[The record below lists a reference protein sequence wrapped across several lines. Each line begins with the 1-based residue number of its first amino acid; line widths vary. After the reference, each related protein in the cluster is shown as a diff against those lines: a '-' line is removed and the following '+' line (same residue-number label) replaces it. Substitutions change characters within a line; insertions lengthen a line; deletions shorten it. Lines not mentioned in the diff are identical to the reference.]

1 MTPDQEEI
9 IRCLCII
16 LCQFILQKL
25 TVCLHVVVGYQNH
38 LTKFISAPTLPR
50 YKNFLTK
57 VSNMPQPKNLT
68 AAIIVIGDEILS
80 GRTKDKNIGWL
91 AENLSTLGI
100 QLVEARVI
108 ADNRQV
114 IIDTVQTLSA
124 AYDLVFT
131 SGGIGPTHDDITTEA
146 VAAAFNLPVIRHPEA
161 ERRLMEH
168 YANTDLEFNAARQK
182 MADIPETATLID
194 NPLSAAPGFVLQN
207 VYVLPGVPVILQA
220 MFEGLRNSLPGGVVM
235 TRITVQCGT
244 GEGNIAPIMATVQ
257 SRYEGVSIGSYPWF
271 KPGQFGTAVV
281 VSGLDQ
287 GAAESAAKNVEAEVR
302 LFGADAQ
309 IVDVDGTHVL

>member
-1 MTPDQEEI
+1 MM
-9 IRCLCII
+9 
-16 LCQFILQKL
+16 
-25 TVCLHVVVGYQNH
+25 
-38 LTKFISAPTLPR
+38 S
-50 YKNFLTK
+50 
-57 VSNMPQPKNLT
+57 QPKNPT

-91 AENLSTLGI
+91 AEKLSAQGI
-100 QLVEARVI
+100 QLIEARVI

-114 IIDTVQTLSA
+114 IIDTVKTLSA

-146 VAAAFNLPVIRHPEA
+146 VAAAFDVPVIRHPEA
-161 ERRLMEH
+161 ERRLVAH
-168 YANTDLEFNAARQK
+168 YENTDLEFNAARQK
-182 MADIPETATLID
+182 MADIPATATLID
-194 NPLSAAPGFVLQN
+194 NPLSAAPGFILGN
-207 VYVLPGVPVILQA
+207 VHVLPGVPAILQA
-220 MFEGLRNSLPGGVVM
+220 MFEGMRSALPGGVVM

-244 GEGNIAPIMATVQ
+244 GEGNIATILATVQ

-281 VSGLDQ
+281 GSGLDQ
-287 GAAESAAKNVEAEVR
+287 TATASAAKDVESEVR

-309 IVDVDGTHVL
+309 IVEADGTPLG

>member
-1 MTPDQEEI
+1 M
-9 IRCLCII
+9 
-16 LCQFILQKL
+16 
-25 TVCLHVVVGYQNH
+25 
-38 LTKFISAPTLPR
+38 S
-50 YKNFLTK
+50 
-57 VSNMPQPKNLT
+57 QPKNPT

-91 AENLSTLGI
+91 AEKISAQGI

-114 IIDTVQTLSA
+114 IIDTVKTLSA

-146 VAAAFNLPVIRHPEA
+146 VAAAFDVPVIRHPEA
-161 ERRLMEH
+161 ERRLVAH
-168 YANTDLEFNAARQK
+168 YENTDLEFNAARQK
-182 MADIPETATLID
+182 MADIPATATLID
-194 NPLSAAPGFVLQN
+194 NPLSAAPGFILGN
-207 VYVLPGVPVILQA
+207 VYVLPGMPAILQA
-220 MFEGLRNSLPGGVVM
+220 MFEGVRGALPGGVVM

-244 GEGNIAPIMATVQ
+244 GEGNIATILETVQ

-287 GAAESAAKNVEAEVR
+287 TATASAAKDVESEVR
-302 LFGADAQ
+302 LFGADAE
-309 IVDVDGTHVL
+309 IAGAEGTPLG

>member
-1 MTPDQEEI
+1 MSQ
-9 IRCLCII
+9 
-16 LCQFILQKL
+16 
-25 TVCLHVVVGYQNH
+25 
-38 LTKFISAPTLPR
+38 S
-50 YKNFLTK
+50 KN
-57 VSNMPQPKNLT
+57 PT

-91 AENLSTLGI
+91 AENMSAQGI
-100 QLVEARVI
+100 QLCEARVI

-194 NPLSAAPGFVLQN
+194 NPLSAAPGFILGN
-207 VYVLPGVPVILQA
+207 VHVLPGVPVILQA
-220 MFEGLRNSLPGGVVM
+220 MFEELRNSLPGGVVM

-287 GAAESAAKNVEAEVR
+287 TATASAAKDVESEVR

-309 IVDVDGTHVL
+309 IVEADGTPLG

>member
-1 MTPDQEEI
+1 MSE
-9 IRCLCII
+9 
-16 LCQFILQKL
+16 
-25 TVCLHVVVGYQNH
+25 
-38 LTKFISAPTLPR
+38 
-50 YKNFLTK
+50 
-57 VSNMPQPKNLT
+57 PKNPT

-91 AENLSTLGI
+91 AEKLSAQGI

-114 IIDTVQTLSA
+114 IIDTVKTLSA

-146 VAAAFNLPVIRHPEA
+146 VAAAFDVPVIRHAEA
-161 ERRLMEH
+161 ERRLIAH
-168 YANTDLEFNAARQK
+168 YENTDLEFNEARQK
-182 MADIPETATLID
+182 MADIPATATLID
-194 NPLSAAPGFVLQN
+194 NPLSAAPGFILGN
-207 VYVLPGVPVILQA
+207 VHVLPGVPKILQA
-220 MFEGLRNSLPGGVVM
+220 MFEGVLSALPGGVAM

-244 GEGNIAPIMATVQ
+244 GEGNIATIMTNVQ

-287 GAAESAAKNVEAEVR
+287 MKTKSAAKDVESEVR
-302 LFGADAQ
+302 LFGFDAQ
-309 IVDVDGTHVL
+309 IAETDGTPLD